1 MNYLLSSYF
10 DTCHT
15 SLQQLKQLDISQRC
29 PLAGIHC
36 TLPPMHGDTQIILR
50 YKDVIHHFREKK
62 TCMRTLTQLC
72 YFLISLCG
80 MTHISESL
88 GFIGFPQPIGL
99 FGCQYVQV
107 NQAEGFESFV
117 SAETWVEG
125 GEGQSGFVPV
135 AWRSN
140 GDKVRGRPRLP
151 RQVSEAQLFRK

>member
-1 MNYLLSSYF
+1 MICYLHILILVTEPHITATIEIIRYF
-10 DTCHT
+10 TEVPFSRHACHF
-15 SLQQLKQLDISQRC
+15 
-29 PLAGIHC
+29 P
-36 TLPPMHGDTQIILR
+36 HGDTHLILS
-50 YKDVIHHFREKK
+50 YKGVTHHFREKK
-62 TCMRTLTQLC
+62 TLMRTLTQLC

-107 NQAEGFESFV
+107 NLAEGFESFV
-117 SAETWVEG
+117 SAETWVVG